1 MTTATLVVVIAVLA
15 AGTYSLR
22 LGGVLL
28 AKRVH
33 RSSGPAADPAP
44 RSGVG
49 TEMPYRPHTPAPPP
63 AITHLL
69 PYAAVALLAALAA
82 TAAITEAGRF
92 VGIAR
97 PAGVVAGLVAGLLRA
112 PFAVA
117 VVIAAAVAAGL
128 RLLGID

>member
-1 MTTATLVVVIAVLA
+1 VSTTTLIVVIALLA
-15 AGTYSLR
+15 AGTYAFR
-22 LGGVLL
+22 LGGALL

-33 RSSGPAADPAP
+33 RGSNEADGNRG
-44 RSGVG
+44 RSARV
-49 TEMPYRPHTPAPPP
+49 TR
-63 AITHLL
+63 LL

-82 TAAITEAGRF
+82 TAAVIDAGEF
-92 VGIAR
+92 AGVAR

-128 RLLGID
+128 RLLGVP

>member
-1 MTTATLVVVIAVLA
+1 MSTTSLIVVIAVLG
-15 AGTYSLR
+15 AGTYGLR

-33 RSSGPAADPAP
+33 RGANEVDGETG
-44 RSGVG
+44 RG
-49 TEMPYRPHTPAPPP
+49 
-63 AITHLL
+63 AIITRLL

-82 TAAITEAGRF
+82 TAAVIDGGEFAG
-92 VGIAR
+92 VAR
-97 PAGVVAGLVAGLLRA
+97 PAGVIAGLVAGLLRA

-128 RLLGID
+128 RLLGVP